1 MPIAEKELRRL
12 ISNYVAAQTPFEAF
26 NVELSMSASDLEEE
40 ELVARMIDKADLLVA
55 EFTSGHRDEQDL
67 KRALLQVLGGRL
79 NVELAAAQPSA
90 IFTARPFRGRASNAL
105 RREAVPA

>member
-1 MPIAEKELRRL
+1 MPITEKELRRL
-12 ISNYVAAQTPFEAF
+12 ISSYVAAQTAFEDF
-26 NVELSMSASDLEEE
+26 NVEFSVCASNLEEDE
-40 ELVARMIDKADLLVA
+40 PVASIIDKADLLVA

-67 KRALLQVLGGRL
+67 KRALLQILGGRL
-79 NVELAAAQPSA
+79 DVELAAAQAPA